1 MINTTEE
8 LPLDQLFP
16 EFGLSYTLKN
26 DKTLA
31 YGLKLADKPE
41 GVLVQN
47 AHREELVLKRVF
59 LLMMS
64 LLQLMD

>member
-47 AHREELVLKRVF
+47 
-59 LLMMS
+59 S
-64 LLQLMD
+64 P